1 MKDKVFHFVN
11 NLDMTSFSEDEKI
24 VLFCSA
30 FTEQD
35 MIDSMTNEYANL
47 YMDGLLTCIEAI
59 RLSA

>member
-47 YMDGLLTCIEAI
+47 YMDGFLTCIEAI

>member
-1 MKDKVFHFVN
+1 
-11 NLDMTSFSEDEKI
+11 MTSFSEDEKI
-24 VLFCSA
+24 ALFCSA
-30 FTEQD
+30 FNEQD